1 MVSHDRRFNVTARP
15 WAFLY
20 HPLLGQSS
28 SHEGPTGAFGSCG
41 TRIGR
46 YGKAQGLRYL
56 GSPTGRARM
65 VRREFRMNRRPLN
78 VAFVVSRTARAPD
91 HTGPPRRAAGG
102 TEYLWSDW
110 EFPFR
115 LFSM

>member
-1 MVSHDRRFNVTARP
+1 MVSNDRRFNVTARP

-65 VRREFRMNRRPLN
+65 VLREFRMNRRPLN
-78 VAFVVSRTARAPD
+78 VAFVVSRTA
-91 HTGPPRRAAGG
+91 
-102 TEYLWSDW
+102 
-110 EFPFR
+110 
-115 LFSM
+115 

>member
-28 SHEGPTGAFGSCG
+28 SHEGPTGAF
-41 TRIGR
+41 
-46 YGKAQGLRYL
+46 
-56 GSPTGRARM
+56 
-65 VRREFRMNRRPLN
+65 
-78 VAFVVSRTARAPD
+78 VVSRTARAPD

-110 EFPFR
+110 EFPFL